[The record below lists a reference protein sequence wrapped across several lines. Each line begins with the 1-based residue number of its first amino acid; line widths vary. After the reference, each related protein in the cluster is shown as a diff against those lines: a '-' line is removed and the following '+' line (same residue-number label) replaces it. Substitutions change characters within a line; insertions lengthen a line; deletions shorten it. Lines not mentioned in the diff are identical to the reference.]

1 MQRRDFLTASAATL
15 LAAGALPAARAA
27 APQDTPAPAR
37 LKGRVRHSV
46 ARWCFGGIPL
56 DELCRQ
62 AKAMGIASVEILNEP
77 EWKVVQSHGLTC
89 ALAFG
94 PGSID
99 RGWNRAEH
107 HDELLARAEALLPR
121 VAADGLPGVVIFS
134 GNRAGQPVAEGRRQC
149 IAGLR
154 RMLPLAEKLGVNV
167 VMEILNS
174 KVDHHDYDF
183 DHMAYGLDLVQG
195 VGSDRF
201 RILYDIYHAQ
211 IMEGDVIRTIRDHA
225 ASIGHYHTAGVP
237 GRHEID
243 DGQEL
248 NYGAICRAI
257 VETGFTGF
265 VAQEFIPAREP
276 IQSLREAVA
285 ICDV

>member
-1 MQRRDFLTASAATL
+1 MQRRDFLAASGAAL
-15 LAAGALPAARAA
+15 LAAGALSAARAA
-27 APQDTPAPAR
+27 APQDAPAPPR

-62 AKAMGIASVEILNEP
+62 AKAIGLESVEILNEP
-77 EWKVVQSHGLTC
+77 DWKVVKSHGLTC

-107 HDELLARAEALLPR
+107 HDELLARAEELLPR
-121 VAADGLPGVVIFS
+121 VAADGLPGVVVFS
-134 GNRAGQPVAEGRRQC
+134 GNRAGQAPAEGVRQC
-149 IAGLR
+149 AAGLR
-154 RMLPLAEKLGVNV
+154 RMMPLAEKLGVNV

-183 DHMAYGLDLVQG
+183 DHMAYGLELVQA
-195 VGSDRF
+195 VASDRF

-237 GRHEID
+237 GRNEID

-248 NYGAICRAI
+248 NYPAICRAI

-265 VAQEFIPAREP
+265 IAQEFIPAREP
-276 IQSLREAVA
+276 IRSLREAVA
-285 ICDV
+285 LCDV